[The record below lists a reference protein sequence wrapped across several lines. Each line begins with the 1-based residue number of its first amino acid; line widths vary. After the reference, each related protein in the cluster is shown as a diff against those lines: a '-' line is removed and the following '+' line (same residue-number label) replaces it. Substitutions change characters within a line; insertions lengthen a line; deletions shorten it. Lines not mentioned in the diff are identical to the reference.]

1 MALIRRAYDAIQK
14 REGAE
19 QSMTR
24 KSLPAGDESRT
35 NPDHAH
41 KGVLKE
47 RPRQL
52 LILARTG

>member
-41 KGVLKE
+41 KAFSLQEG
-47 RPRQL
+47 R
-52 LILARTG
+52 ASS